1 MSNPTSWPNRSSTH
15 STMGST
21 SWSSKCEVVHLSLDI
36 NELVRAVKQAA
47 VEAVKAD
54 GPMAVSFGTVT
65 SASPLKI
72 QVDQK
77 KTLTEAQLILTNNV
91 RDFNVD
97 MTVDHQ
103 TESESGGSG
112 AAAFAA
118 HQHAYKGRKT
128 FKVHLALK
136 AGEKVILISC
146 DGGQKYIVL
155 DRWEAP

>member
-1 MSNPTSWPNRSSTH
+1 M
-15 STMGST
+15 
-21 SWSSKCEVVHLSLDI
+21 SLDI

-103 TESESGGSG
+103 TESQSGGAG
-112 AAAFAA
+112 DAAFAP
-118 HQHAYKGRKT
+118 HKHRYQGRKKW
-128 FKVHLALK
+128 KVHNALQM
-136 AGEKVILISC
+136 GEKVILLRC
-146 DGGQKYIVL
+146 DGGQQYIVL
-155 DRWEAP
+155 GRWEARS

>member
-1 MSNPTSWPNRSSTH
+1 M
-15 STMGST
+15 
-21 SWSSKCEVVHLSLDI
+21 SLDI

-103 TESESGGSG
+103 TESQSGGSG
-112 AAAFAA
+112 EA
-118 HQHAYKGRKT
+118 AYKGRKT

>member
-1 MSNPTSWPNRSSTH
+1 M
-15 STMGST
+15 
-21 SWSSKCEVVHLSLDI
+21 SLDI

-54 GPMAVSFGTVT
+54 GPMAV
-65 SASPLKI
+65 
-72 QVDQK
+72 
-77 KTLTEAQLILTNNV
+77 TLTEAQLILTNNV

-103 TESESGGSG
+103 TESQSGGSG
-112 AAAFAA
+112 EAAFAA

>member
-1 MSNPTSWPNRSSTH
+1 M
-15 STMGST
+15 
-21 SWSSKCEVVHLSLDI
+21 SLDI

-103 TESESGGSG
+103 TESQSGGSG
-112 AAAFAA
+112 EAALPPTSTPTRAGKPLRCTWPSRQGKRSSSSPAMA
-118 HQHAYKGRKT
+118 GKNTLSWTDGR
-128 FKVHLALK
+128 HL
-136 AGEKVILISC
+136 
-146 DGGQKYIVL
+146 DGNATDNWRK
-155 DRWEAP
+155 P

>member
-1 MSNPTSWPNRSSTH
+1 M
-15 STMGST
+15 
-21 SWSSKCEVVHLSLDI
+21 SLDI

-103 TESESGGSG
+103 TEIQSGGKPLRCTWPSRQG
-112 AAAFAA
+112 KRSSSSPAMAG
-118 HQHAYKGRKT
+118 KNTLSWTDGR
-128 FKVHLALK
+128 HL
-136 AGEKVILISC
+136 
-146 DGGQKYIVL
+146 DGNATDNWRK
-155 DRWEAP
+155 P